1 MKTTPPRHLPFDTRS
16 VMLIAAMALTGA
28 SSVQAQNQPSGTTA
42 SPAPFGPTS
51 TVPQPARKQPF
62 AAGPAGTTPKAA
74 PTATSAAFERADA
87 NRDGKL
93 SAQEADT
100 LPAIGARFEQLDKDR
115 DGFLSREEFDEGAQS

>member
-1 MKTTPPRHLPFDTRS
+1 MTLAPAPCPQNAAPHRTPRIVHGFDARS
-16 VMLIAAMALTGA
+16 VVLMAALGLGGA
-28 SSVQAQNQPSGTTA
+28 SALQAQTSSALPASSQGSTA
-42 SPAPFGPTS
+42 SPQRSSSPAPPR
-51 TVPQPARKQPF
+51 PAV
-62 AAGPAGTTPKAA
+62 AE
-74 PTATSAAFERADA
+74 AAFERADA